1 MRILMSALQPGGGI
15 RTFFRYIYS
24 QPCFDNCSFVLAAP
38 DNGLSDYISKHL
50 PEGRISIV
58 PAELG
63 HFSFVRQVR
72 RLVRSGD
79 FQLVHSHGFAAGLL
93 TELARTGIDC
103 PHLMTAHD
111 VFLPSQFNGWKGQSR
126 RWVMA
131 RLFNRMTA
139 IHTVTDDA
147 RANLL
152 EFFPGIEH
160 SRVKGILHGVDT
172 EFFRD
177 GEPRNLRTELDLT
190 ESTPLIGFFGRF
202 MGQKGFRVLVDALE
216 EIIADRR
223 LDPVPHVVTFGWGGF
238 IREDYQYLSEKGLGA
253 YFHQAEQTDSM
264 PSALKAVDVVA
275 MPSRWEACG
284 LLAMEA
290 LAAGTPIIGT
300 ECIGLREVI
309 EGSPAQK
316 VSVGDSAHLASAIVS
331 ELTNLPARKKAFLD
345 YQKTAVIRFN
355 VNRPATELV
364 KLYSELAPTSAKS
377 A

>member
-24 QPCFDNCSFVLAAP
+24 QPCFDNCTFVLVAP
-38 DNGLSDYISKHL
+38 DNGLSAYISKHL
-50 PEGRISIV
+50 PEGRISV
-58 PAELG
+58 VRADSG
-63 HFSFVRQVR
+63 HLSFVLQMR
-72 RLVRSGD
+72 RLMRTGE

-103 PHLMTAHD
+103 THLMTAHD
-111 VFLPSQFNGWKGQSR
+111 VFLQSQFTGWKGQSR
-126 RWVMA
+126 RWMMA
-131 RLFNRMTA
+131 QLFNRMAA

-152 EFFPGIEH
+152 EFFPGIEN

-172 EFFRD
+172 EYFRD
-177 GEPRNLRTELDLT
+177 GEPRNLRAELGIDKGI
-190 ESTPLIGFFGRF
+190 PLIGFFGRF

-216 EIIADRR
+216 EIIENRR
-223 LDPVPHVVTFGWGGF
+223 LELVPHVVTFGWGGF
-238 IREDYQYLSEKGLGA
+238 IREDYQYLNEKGLGD

-309 EGSPAQK
+309 DGSPAQK
-316 VSVGDSAHLASAIVS
+316 VTVGDSAHLASAIVS
-331 ELTNLPARKKAFLD
+331 EMKNLPARKREFLD
-345 YQKTAVIRFN
+345 YQNTAVVRFH
-355 VNRPATELV
+355 VNRPATELAG
-364 KLYSELAPTSAKS
+364 LYNQLLPPSKKTA
-377 A
+377 